1 MVPFP
6 VTVSFP
12 VHWAEM
18 DAMGHVNHAR
28 YFTWFESARIA
39 LFARIGVA
47 ADKPRDVGPILAMAS
62 CDFIRPVVY
71 PATVV
76 VGSRILKVGRTSIT
90 MEYAA
95 WLVGRARSAP
105 APVARRSPCWSITGR
120 CKGRG
125 AARGPRGHRR
135 PRPGYAALTRV
146 TDTQRPPDSA
156 FTGARAAVDDELVVD
171 AAGPGDTRDRG
182 DGAPPVGFRAD
193 AAAQRHAAVEDLD
206 RDGRVDRRGSSRSR
220 LGPRR
225 ARRRRSRRPPGP
237 RGCPRGYRPR
247 RAGCA
252 RPRRPPAPRR
262 RRAPRR

>member
-76 VGSRILKVGRTSIT
+76 VGSRILKVG
-90 MEYAA
+90 
-95 WLVGRARSAP
+95 WLLDAP
-105 APVARRSPCWSITGR
+105 ERPCA
-120 CKGRG
+120 RG
-125 AARGPRGHRR
+125 ASVAVLVDYRTMQKVEVPLEVREGIANLANSNNEAT
-135 PRPGYAALTRV
+135 PG
-146 TDTQRPPDSA
+146 
-156 FTGARAAVDDELVVD
+156 
-171 AAGPGDTRDRG
+171 
-182 DGAPPVGFRAD
+182 
-193 AAAQRHAAVEDLD
+193 
-206 RDGRVDRRGSSRSR
+206 
-220 LGPRR
+220 
-225 ARRRRSRRPPGP
+225 
-237 RGCPRGYRPR
+237 
-247 RAGCA
+247 
-252 RPRRPPAPRR
+252 
-262 RRAPRR
+262 